1 MRSNWQA
8 LCILLLL
15 IVVVACCYC
24 CFFSRYFV
32 GAAVAAVVADVVI
45 FFPYTLNQNE
55 KHSTWYSV
63 KRNGIELYFYGL
75 HYTGKSVWF
84 ELLIALA
91 LFICTK
97 TMEPFPNAM
106 WINFYWV
113 KISLAST
120 QSRWKQLFVWC
131 CLVCAVASFEARA
144 RERVHQHKMRFILFV
159 ISRCFFLSFFR
170 IKQGPIIF
178 ITRITVCTQ
187 TSHQPASDSNK
198 NHIDFI

>member
-1 MRSNWQA
+1 MKFQA
-8 LCILLLL
+8 FQLTLNHFQIKNIILYTNFRCVQTGRHCVFFFFFLLLL
-15 IVVVACCYC
+15 LLVVTVASSLDTSLLRLLLLLLLMSL
-24 CFFSRYFV
+24 F
-32 GAAVAAVVADVVI
+32 

-97 TMEPFPNAM
+97 TMEPFPNTM

-144 RERVHQHKMRFILFV
+144 RERVHQNKMRFILFV
-159 ISRCFFLSFFR
+159 ISRCFFLLSLE
-170 IKQGPIIF
+170 
-178 ITRITVCTQ
+178 
-187 TSHQPASDSNK
+187 SNK
-198 NHIDFI
+198 DRLYS